1 MFLNYDIKNYYLLSV
16 ISFIFDILRRI
27 TTFSERHSVFFR
39 GGTKVTSFL
48 IFKVLGSVVQSIVS
62 LTSSLRGQ
70 LVKCF
75 MTL

>member
-1 MFLNYDIKNYYLLSV
+1 MPKLAPTSQLST
-16 ISFIFDILRRI
+16 ISEGVGHAGTGEER
-27 TTFSERHSVFFR
+27 SEGHKHRN
-39 GGTKVTSFL
+39 
-48 IFKVLGSVVQSIVS
+48 LGPVVQSIVS